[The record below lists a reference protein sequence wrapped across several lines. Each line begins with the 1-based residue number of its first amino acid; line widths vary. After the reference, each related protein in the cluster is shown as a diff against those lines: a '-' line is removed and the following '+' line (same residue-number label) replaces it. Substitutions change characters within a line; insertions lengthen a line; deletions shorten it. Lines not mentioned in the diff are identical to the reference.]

1 MSSERHIR
9 HMKTLLLALAL
20 LLAAEP
26 VLARNII
33 DWRCGDQ
40 WVSLEVNKSTN
51 PPTYDIIFSRMK
63 AGGTLRL
70 RPRFVWYP
78 SRGEGPAHVNGTAY
92 LNGKECYDC
101 GVEKCGE

>member
-1 MSSERHIR
+1 LFRSVRAWQLHGRRSCWSGILWHCCVQATVQASRRADIENQADTKMSSERHIR

-40 WVSLEVNKSTN
+40 WVTLEENKSTN
-51 PPTYDIIFSRMK
+51 PQK
-63 AGGTLRL
+63 
-70 RPRFVWYP
+70 
-78 SRGEGPAHVNGTAY
+78 
-92 LNGKECYDC
+92 
-101 GVEKCGE
+101 